1 MIICISGNYRS
12 GKSGVG
18 VEISKK
24 LGIKYYSMRVLANEE
39 KTKYNTD
46 FVDWSEKIELLGNK

>member
-12 GKSGVG
+12 GKSGFG

-24 LGIKYYSMRVLANEE
+24 YVKPTVKDRI
-39 KTKYNTD
+39 
-46 FVDWSEKIELLGNK
+46 